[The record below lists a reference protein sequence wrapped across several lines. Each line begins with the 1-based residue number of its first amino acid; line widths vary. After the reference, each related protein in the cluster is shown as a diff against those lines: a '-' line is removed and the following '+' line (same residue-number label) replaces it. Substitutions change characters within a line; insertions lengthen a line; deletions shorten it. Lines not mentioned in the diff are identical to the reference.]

1 MTCLGGGSHVTRNA
15 VCDVFLW
22 RYYVRGGFIA
32 SFSFPSSCHARYSP
46 FIGEAAVFV
55 TVFARDLV
63 CVYFFL
69 VLIVGFVKSQCLL
82 NNDDD
87 DLDCR
92 H

>member
-32 SFSFPSSCHARYSP
+32 SFSSPSSCHARYSP
-46 FIGEAAVFV
+46 FIGEAAVVV

-87 DLDCR
+87 DLDYR